1 MIIIENLP
9 NQPEVSVPAY
19 DYICDK
25 CHQSFNLHI
34 SYAQY
39 GHVAAACP
47 HCGSEKV
54 VRCIGKVRVSRT
66 NDSRIQQFTDLADK
80 PEMEDIDK
88 NPAEIGRMMRQ
99 MSQESGA
106 VMGDQYKEIVD
117 RLEHGQTSADL
128 ENDLTD
134 PE

>member
-9 NQPEVSVPAY
+9 IQPEAGVPAY
-19 DYICDK
+19 EYICDK
-25 CHQSFNLHI
+25 CHQSFSLHI

-54 VRCIGKVRVSRT
+54 TRRIGKVRVSRSD
-66 NDSRIQQFTDLADK
+66 DSRMQQFTDLADERK
-80 PEMEDIDK
+80 MEDIDK

-106 VMGDQYKEIVD
+106 EMGEEFNEVVD

-128 ENDLTD
+128 ENDLPD